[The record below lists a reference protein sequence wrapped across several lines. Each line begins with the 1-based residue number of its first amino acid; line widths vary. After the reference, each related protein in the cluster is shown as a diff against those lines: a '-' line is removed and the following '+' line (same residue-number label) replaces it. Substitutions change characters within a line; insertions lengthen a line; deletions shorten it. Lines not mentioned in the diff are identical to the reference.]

1 MAGDGRSGT
10 FITFEGGEGSGKST
24 VAERIAARLREQGRD
39 VLLTREP
46 EGTDLGRHVWDFF
59 RELAAAGRTMT
70 AEAELFFF
78 AAARAEHVRTVV
90 QPALESGRVVLCDRF
105 ADSTT
110 AYQGYGRG
118 VGLPTVEAA
127 NLAASGG
134 LSPDLTLVLDV
145 PAAEGLR
152 RARALEADDAKAP
165 DSIGSESLA
174 FHDRVREGFLAIAR
188 AHPERVTIV
197 DASGSLEDV
206 EAAAMEAIERLL
218 AGRIRRIRRN

>member
-1 MAGDGRSGT
+1 VAGDGRRGT

-24 VAERIAARLREQGRD
+24 VAEHAAARLREQGHD

-46 EGTDLGRHVWDFF
+46 EGTDLGRHIWDFF
-59 RELAAAGRTMT
+59 RELAAAGKTMT
-70 AEAELFFF
+70 AEAELFLF
-78 AAARAEHVRTVV
+78 AAARAEHARTVV
-90 QPALESGRVVLCDRF
+90 RPALESGQLVLCDRF

-118 VGLPTVEAA
+118 VDPSTVEAA
-127 NLAASGG
+127 NLAASAG

-145 PAAEGLR
+145 SAAEGLR
-152 RARALEADDAKAP
+152 RARSLEAEDAKKP

-174 FHDRVREGFLAIAR
+174 FHERVREGFLAIAR
-188 AHPERVTIV
+188 AQRQRVTVV
-197 DASGSLEDV
+197 DASGPLEDV

-218 AGRIRRIRRN
+218 AGRVRRIRRN

>member
-1 MAGDGRSGT
+1 VAGDGRRGT

-24 VAERIAARLREQGRD
+24 IASRAAARLREQELD

-46 EGTDLGRHVWDFF
+46 EGTELGRHLWAFF
-59 RELAAAGRTMT
+59 RELAASGRTMT
-70 AEAELFFF
+70 AEAELFLF

-90 QPALESGRVVLCDRF
+90 APALESGRVVLCDRF

-118 VGLPTVEAA
+118 VDLSTVEMANVAA
-127 NLAASGG
+127 TGG

-152 RARALEADDAKAP
+152 RARALEADDAKTP
-165 DSIGSESLA
+165 DSIGSESRA
-174 FHDRVREGFLAIAR
+174 FHDRVREGFLAIAK
-188 AHPERVTIV
+188 ADPGRVTII
-197 DASGSLEDV
+197 DASGSLESV
-206 EAAAMEAIERLL
+206 EAAATGVIERLL
-218 AGRIRRIRRN
+218 ADRE

>member
-1 MAGDGRSGT
+1 VAGDGRRGT
-10 FITFEGGEGSGKST
+10 FITFEGGEGSGKSS
-24 VAERIAARLREQGRD
+24 VAERAAARLREQGHD

-46 EGTDLGRHVWDFF
+46 EGTELGRHMWAFF
-59 RELAAAGRTMT
+59 RDLAATGKNMT
-70 AEAELFFF
+70 AKAELFLF

-90 QPALESGRVVLCDRF
+90 APALESGRVVLCDRF

-118 VGLPTVEAA
+118 VDLSTIEAA
-127 NLAASGG
+127 NFAACDG

-145 PAAEGLR
+145 PVTDGLR
-152 RARALEADDAKAP
+152 RARALETDEGKKP

-188 AHPERVTIV
+188 AHPERVTVV
-197 DASGSLEDV
+197 DASGSLDSV
-206 EAAAMEAIERLL
+206 EAAATEAIERLL
-218 AGRIRRIRRN
+218 ADRK

>member
-1 MAGDGRSGT
+1 MAGDGRRGT
-10 FITFEGGEGSGKST
+10 FITLEGGEGAGKST
-24 VAERIAARLREQGRD
+24 VAERATARLRELGLD

-46 EGTDLGRHVWDFF
+46 EGTELGRHVWAFF
-59 RELAAAGRTMT
+59 RDLAATGKTMT
-70 AEAELFFF
+70 AEAELFLF

-90 QPALESGRVVLCDRF
+90 APALESGRVVLCDRF

-118 VGLPTVEAA
+118 VDLPTVEAA
-127 NLAASGG
+127 NLAASDG

-145 PAAEGLR
+145 PVPEGLR
-152 RARALEADDAKAP
+152 RARTLEADDAKEA

-188 AHPERVTIV
+188 AHPERVTVI
-197 DASGSLEDV
+197 DASGSLDSV
-206 EAAAMEAIERLL
+206 ETAANGAIERLL
-218 AGRIRRIRRN
+218 ADRK